1 MKRRNGNAHPNGART
16 GLVPPIQAVGLAFLL
31 VAIPVIA
38 SAEDPVRGS
47 LGSTVDTLLMA
58 AHRLSPALRGAAL
71 DTAAAAAK
79 ASGADALDDPM
90 ITDNYQYYR
99 NPNVFS
105 GHAIMVTQAFPL
117 WGKRGLR
124 RDAAVAELEAVRGRE
139 RASQDELDER
149 IKIAFA
155 RYYVATR
162 AIAVNREVARLA
174 RGLRDATAARYGAGQ
189 GEQTAVIQALGEE
202 TSARVE
208 MIRLEGDRDAARA
221 QLNALIARPADAPL
235 ATPLRLR
242 QLPPAVPAV
251 AALVERAR
259 TSSPSLATETAEIR
273 AAQTRRT
280 LADRSWYPDVTVGVG
295 PLIQTNNRPPGVAA
309 SIGLNIPLGWGRQ
322 SAEQGEAT
330 ARLGA
335 ARQRYEA
342 ALLNIQGALG
352 EAVARLT
359 AARRTEALLGREA
372 LPQARAGLRSLAATY
387 GPGRGDLSPVIDA
400 QHRVHEVEFKL
411 LIALLDG
418 QAALAA
424 IERLIGGDL

>member
-1 MKRRNGNAHPNGART
+1 VTAQAPATEPLGAN
-16 GLVPPIQAVGLAFLL
+16 V
-31 VAIPVIA
+31 
-38 SAEDPVRGS
+38 E
-47 LGSTVDTLLMA
+47 TLLA
-58 AHRLSPALRGAAL
+58 AGYRLSPAIRATAL

-90 ITDNYQYYR
+90 ITNSYQYYR

-105 GHAIMVTQAFPL
+105 GHAIMVTQTFPL

-124 RDAAVAELEAVRGRE
+124 RDAAIAELEAARGRE

-162 AIAVNREVARLA
+162 AIAVNREVLRLA
-174 RGLRDATAARYGAGQ
+174 RSLRDSTAARYGAGQ
-189 GEQTAVIQALGEE
+189 SEQNAVIQALGEE
-202 TSARVE
+202 TSARAE
-208 MIRLEGDRDAARA
+208 IIRLEGDRDAARA
-221 QLNALIARPADAPL
+221 QLNALTAQQVDAPL
-235 ATPLRLR
+235 APPRRLR
-242 QLPPAVPAV
+242 QLPGTPPTVM
-251 AALVERAR
+251 ALIERAR
-259 TSSPSLATETAEIR
+259 AGSPSLSTEAAEIR
-273 AAQTRRT
+273 AAEIRRT

-309 SIGLNIPLGWGRQ
+309 SIGLSVPLGWGRQ
-322 SAEQGEAT
+322 SADQAEAT

-335 ARQRYEA
+335 TRHRYEA

-352 EAVARLT
+352 EAVARLG
-359 AARRTEALLGREA
+359 AARRTETLLSREG
-372 LPQARAGLRSLAATY
+372 LPQARAALRSLTAGY
-387 GPGRGDLSPVIDA
+387 GQGRGELGPVIEA
-400 QHRVHEVEFKL
+400 QHRLHEVELKL

-418 QAALAA
+418 QTALAA